1 MLDLCLLGTGGMM
14 SATGTAAAS
23 FLLPYRWLT
32 SLMLRYN
39 GSSLLIDCGEGT
51 QIAIRE
57 KGWSFRPIDII
68 CITHFHGDHIS
79 GLPGILLAMSNSD
92 RTEPLTMIGPK
103 GLERVVKALRVIAPE
118 LPFEIKF
125 IESTEPQ
132 QQIRLHGYVID
143 AFKVN
148 HRVTCYGYSI
158 SIERAGMFEV
168 DKAKQNDVPM
178 RFWSRLQK
186 GETIESDG
194 RVYFPELVLGPA
206 RKGLKVTY
214 TTDTRPTD
222 SIVRN
227 AKDSDLFICEGMY
240 GEKGDVNNAVK
251 YKHMTFE
258 EAGRL
263 AKQAGVKELW
273 LTHYSPALNRPEQYI
288 EDVRQIFQNS
298 YPGKDKK
305 SLELNFEES

>member
-14 SATGTAAAS
+14 P
-23 FLLPYRWLT
+23 LPYRWLT

-125 IESTEPQ
+125 IELTEPQ
-132 QQIRLHGYVID
+132 QQIRLHGYVIN

-288 EDVRQIFQNS
+288 EDVRQIFQNA

>member
-14 SATGTAAAS
+14 P
-23 FLLPYRWLT
+23 LPYRWLT

-125 IESTEPQ
+125 IELTEPQ

-178 RFWSRLQK
+178 RFWSGLQK

-288 EDVRQIFQNS
+288 QDVRQIFQNA

>member
-1 MLDLCLLGTGGMM
+1 MP
-14 SATGTAAAS
+14 
-23 FLLPYRWLT
+23 LPYRWLT

-57 KGWSFRPIDII
+57 RGWSFRPIDII

-125 IESTEPQ
+125 IELTEPQ

>member
-1 MLDLCLLGTGGMM
+1 MIL
-14 SATGTAAAS
+14 SA
-23 FLLPYRWLT
+23 L
-32 SLMLRYN
+32 
-39 GSSLLIDCGEGT
+39 
-51 QIAIRE
+51 
-57 KGWSFRPIDII
+57 
-68 CITHFHGDHIS
+68 
-79 GLPGILLAMSNSD
+79 
-92 RTEPLTMIGPK
+92 PLTMIGPK
-103 GLERVVKALRVIAPE
+103 GLERVVKALRVIAPD

-125 IESTEPQ
+125 IELTEPQ

>member
-14 SATGTAAAS
+14 P
-23 FLLPYRWLT
+23 LPYRWLT

-125 IESTEPQ
+125 IELTEPQ
-132 QQIRLHGYVID
+132 QQIRLHGYVIN

>member
-14 SATGTAAAS
+14 P
-23 FLLPYRWLT
+23 LPYRWLT

-125 IESTEPQ
+125 IELTEPQ

-273 LTHYSPALNRPEQYI
+273 LTHYSPVLNRPEQYI

>member
-14 SATGTAAAS
+14 P
-23 FLLPYRWLT
+23 LPYRWLT

-125 IESTEPQ
+125 IELTEPQ

-143 AFKVN
+143 AFNVN

>member
-14 SATGTAAAS
+14 P
-23 FLLPYRWLT
+23 LPYRWLT

-125 IESTEPQ
+125 IELTEPQ

-186 GETIESDG
+186 GETIESDE

>member
-14 SATGTAAAS
+14 P
-23 FLLPYRWLT
+23 LPYRWLT

-39 GSSLLIDCGEGT
+39 GSSLLIACGEGT

-125 IESTEPQ
+125 IELTEPQ

>member
-14 SATGTAAAS
+14 P
-23 FLLPYRWLT
+23 LPYRWLT

-57 KGWSFRPIDII
+57 KGWSFRPLDII

-79 GLPGILLAMSNSD
+79 GLPGILLAMGNSD

-118 LPFEIKF
+118 LPFEIRF
-125 IESTEPQ
+125 IELTEPQ
-132 QQIRLHGYVID
+132 QQIRLNGYVID

-148 HRVTCYGYSI
+148 HRVTCYGYSV
-158 SIERAGMFEV
+158 SIERAGLFDVER
-168 DKAKQNDVPM
+168 AKENGVPLKC
-178 RFWSRLQK
+178 WSRLQK
-186 GETIESDG
+186 GETVTEG
-194 RVYFPELVLGPA
+194 EKVYTPDMVLGAA

-214 TTDTRPTD
+214 TTDTRPTE

-227 AKDSDLFICEGMY
+227 ARGADLFICEGMY

-251 YKHMTFE
+251 YRHMTFE

-263 AKQAGVKELW
+263 AKEAGVRELW
-273 LTHYSPALNRPEQYI
+273 LTHYSPALNKPEMYI
-288 EDVRQIFQNS
+288 EDVRRIFPNAW
-298 YPGKDKK
+298 PGKDKI
-305 SLELNFEES
+305 SLELNFEE